1 MPGLLSIM
9 NKLITGY
16 RRYLTGVWLGTMV
29 AIALLF
35 PSCSGTKYLSRADY
49 RLMRQEADA
58 FLAGM
63 APDLQHRQA
72 EAVRK
77 AIDGDDKALQEVRNS
92 RNQAPALSANV
103 TTRMLTDRLR
113 LYELADGNGAPV
125 PALVYLHGGGWTFGS
140 LNSCAGFCDAVAA
153 SGAAKVIAVDY
164 RLAPENPYPAGLDDC
179 IAAMRYVVRNA
190 GLLGIDPQRIAIGGD
205 SSGGNLAIAT
215 ALAQECRGLA
225 EALLLFYPVT
235 KAYCDNSA
243 SWAEY
248 GAGYGLDAEIMEE
261 FNRAY
266 LAGSDAAAPA
276 VSVAHATDEEL
287 AALPRTLLIAA
298 GRDILRDQGSEFAA
312 RLGSKAMRIEYPGA
326 THLFITVPGQD
337 RAFGKSV
344 SLAARFLRR
353 TR

>member
-1 MPGLLSIM
+1 MVNICRRTMRIIVSQFITVAVAAAALSSCQ
-9 NKLITGY
+9 
-16 RRYLTGVWLGTMV
+16 GTRH
-29 AIALLF
+29 
-35 PSCSGTKYLSRADY
+35 LSRADN

-63 APDLQHRQA
+63 PADLQHRQA

-77 AIDGDDKALQEVRNS
+77 AIDGDTEALNAVRASRNS
-92 RNQAPALSANV
+92 EPTLSANV
-103 TTRMLTDRLR
+103 AARMLTDRLR
-113 LYELADGNGAPV
+113 LYEPVDGNDAPL

-140 LNSCAGFCDAVAA
+140 LNSCARFCDAVAA

-164 RLAPENPYPAGLDDC
+164 RLAPENPYPTGLDDC
-179 IAAMRYVVRNA
+179 ITAMRYVVSNA

-215 ALAQECRGLA
+215 ALAPECRGLA
-225 EALLLFYPVT
+225 EALVLFYPVT
-235 KAYCDNSA
+235 KAYCDDSS
-243 SWAEY
+243 SWTEY

-266 LAGSDAAAPA
+266 LAGSDAAASA
-276 VSVAHATDEEL
+276 VSVAHSSDDEL
-287 AALPRTLLIAA
+287 YALPRTLLIAA
-298 GRDILRDQGSEFAA
+298 GRDILRDQGREFAA
-312 RLGSKAMRIEYPGA
+312 RLGSKAVRIEYPDA

-344 SLAARFLRR
+344 SLTTRFLSR
-353 TR
+353 TL

>member
-1 MPGLLSIM
+1 MNRIRKYGVHPGRIRFVAAALTLAAA
-9 NKLITGY
+9 LTACHGT
-16 RRYLTGVWLGTMV
+16 RYLS
-29 AIALLF
+29 A
-35 PSCSGTKYLSRADY
+35 ADN
-49 RLMRQEADA
+49 RIMRQEADA

-72 EAVRK
+72 EAVRN
-77 AIDGDDKALQEVRNS
+77 AIAGDSRALQEVRNS

-103 TTRMLTDRLR
+103 KTGMLTDRLR
-113 LYELADGNGAPV
+113 LYEPADGNDAPL

-140 LNSCAGFCDAVAA
+140 LNSCARFCDAVAA

-190 GLLGIDPQRIAIGGD
+190 GSLGIDPQRVAIGGD

-215 ALAQECRGLA
+215 ALAPECRGLA
-225 EALLLFYPVT
+225 EALVLFYPVT

-248 GAGYGLDAEIMEE
+248 GVGYGLDAEIMEE

-266 LAGSDAAAPA
+266 LAGRDAADSS
-276 VSVAHATDEEL
+276 VSVAHAADEEL
-287 AALPRTLLIAA
+287 AALPRTLLVAA
-298 GRDILRDQGSEFAA
+298 GRDILRDQGREFAE
-312 RLGSKAMRIEYPGA
+312 RLGSKATRIEYPGA

-344 SLAARFLRR
+344 SLTAGFLRR
-353 TR
+353 AL